1 MNFRVLPVLVT
12 LIMCALGGLSAWAV
26 WSAYVASPWTRD
38 GTMRVYVVSMAPEVA
53 GKVTELRVA
62 DNQFVHRGD
71 LLMVIDP
78 TNYAIA
84 VTLAE
89 AAVAQAK
96 ADRDNKLIES
106 QRRDKLTTLSTSVEQ
121 RESYAA
127 RALAAQASYQQMVA
141 NLAQA
146 RVNLERTR
154 LVAPVTGWVTNL
166 TAQLGD
172 YAMVG
177 QRDISLV
184 NADSFWVD
192 GYFEEGAIAR
202 IHENDRARIKLM
214 GYKHPLLGHVQ
225 GVARAIEVAN
235 AQTDSYGLASVNP
248 IFTWIRLAQ
257 RVPVRVAIDKVP
269 PEVRLI
275 AGMTATVEIEAGAPA
290 VTAPENR

>member
-1 MNFRVLPVLVT
+1 MHLRILPVLIT
-12 LIMCALGGLSAWAV
+12 LMVCALGALSAWAI
-26 WSAYVASPWTRD
+26 WAAYVASPWTRD
-38 GTMRVYVVSMAPEVA
+38 GTVRVYVVGMAPEVS
-53 GKVTELRVA
+53 GRITDLRVA

-71 LLMVIDP
+71 LLMAIDP

-84 VTLAE
+84 VDLAQ

-96 ADRDNKLIES
+96 ATRDNAQVEA
-106 QRRDKLTTLSTSVEQ
+106 QRRAQLTTLSTSIEQ

-127 RALAAQASYQQMVA
+127 QALAAQATYQQQVA

-154 LVAPVTGWVTNL
+154 ILSPVNGWVTNL

-172 YAMVG
+172 YAAIG
-177 QRDISLV
+177 QRNIAVV

-192 GYFEEGAIAR
+192 GYFEESAIGR
-202 IHENDRARIKLM
+202 IHDGDRVTIKLM
-214 GYKHPLLGHVQ
+214 GYRHPLAGHVQ

-235 AQTDSYGLASVNP
+235 AQADPSGLAEVNP

-257 RVPVRVAIDKVP
+257 RVPVRVTIDNVP

-275 AGMTATVEIEAGAPA
+275 AGMTATVA
-290 VTAPENR
+290 VQH

>member
-1 MNFRVLPVLVT
+1 MRIHVLPVFTTFVA
-12 LIMCALGGLSAWAV
+12 CALAAAATWAI
-26 WSAYVASPWTRD
+26 WQAYMASPWTRD
-38 GTMRVYVVSMAPEVA
+38 GTVRVYVVGMAPEIA
-53 GKVTELRVA
+53 GRITELHVA

-78 TNYAIA
+78 TDYAIA
-84 VTLAE
+84 VDLAE
-89 AAVAQAK
+89 AAVAQAR
-96 ADRDNKLIES
+96 ANRDNAQAEA
-106 QRRDKLTTLSTSVEQ
+106 RRREALTTLSTSIEQ

-127 RALAAQASYQQMVA
+127 TALAAQATYQQQVA

-154 LVAPVTGWVTNL
+154 LVAPVNGWVTNL

-172 YAMVG
+172 YASVG

-192 GYFEEGAIAR
+192 GYFEESALGR
-202 IHENDRARIKLM
+202 IHEGDAARIKLM
-214 GYKHPLLGHVQ
+214 GYKHPLSGHVQ

-235 AQTDSYGLASVNP
+235 AQADPFGLAAVNP

-257 RVPVRVAIDKVP
+257 RVPVRIAIDAVP
-269 PEVRLI
+269 PEVRLV
-275 AGMTATVEIEAGAPA
+275 AGMTATVDILGK
-290 VTAPENR
+290 